1 MSEASTETTETP
13 PASEDTSGAT
23 ETTETKDD
31 ADNPLLKALHSERST
46 VKELKAQLAK
56 MESESEKRRME
67 SLSEA
72 ERAIEEARKSGYES
86 ALAEMKADVTKSKV
100 TAAAAAAG
108 FADPADAGGFLDI
121 AALESDA
128 DVKAAIDAL
137 AKAKPYLLKRT
148 QVNLEQGPQGGD
160 PKQSPSDW
168 LRKAMS

>member
-1 MSEASTETTETP
+1 MSEPSTETTSTTDEGTP
-13 PASEDTSGAT
+13 APEAEHT
-23 ETTETKDD
+23 EQKDD
-31 ADNPLLKALHSERST
+31 DNPLLKALHSERST

-56 MESESEKRRME
+56 MESESEKKRLE

-72 ERAIEEARKSGYES
+72 DRKVEEARKEGYES
-86 ALAEMKADVTKSKV
+86 ALAAMKTDVTKSKV

-108 FADPADAGGFLDI
+108 FADPADASGFLDV
-121 AALESDA
+121 AALDTDA
-128 DVKAAIDAL
+128 DVKSAIEAL

-148 QVNLEQGPQGGD
+148 QVSLEQGPQGND